1 MDDIFNFKLHIKEI
15 ITPIMKNLGF
25 KKTNL
30 NFTRINGRY
39 LEKIVL
45 QKSQFNL
52 AASEK
57 TIFVNYYT
65 YLKDDQ
71 SYWLTFNRLENK
83 MKYAFYDSWSFF
95 DENDLIKMLTF
106 LGKLLNNYTNTFYEA
121 MEKYLDTVPEN
132 SIDIKCS
139 NNIEEKCSKIFKDI
153 QQKIPEEEVL
163 IFNLEK
169 EKRLPPKIQYC
180 ACTDMLVSEYNL
192 DSFPIE
198 ILNQGKELNGLK
210 IVFSGEAIK
219 KDFISIGRIVCCN
232 YSKKVLFE
240 VEENKINENEKD
252 KYLIFSFD
260 DLKMNPGY
268 DESKLS
274 ELAKKDFFA
283 FQRADKYHKFDVIRF
298 HVYYKINKPEGKFQV
313 SVCPNENYE
322 EGQEGCI
329 IEIRENEPTYEEVM
343 EKCGIT
349 T

>member
-1 MDDIFNFKLHIKEI
+1 MDDVFNFKLHIKEI

-30 NFTRINGRY
+30 NFTRSNGRY

-57 TIFVNYYT
+57 TIFVNYYI
-65 YLKDDQ
+65 YLQDEQ

-83 MKYAFYDSWSFF
+83 MKYGFFDWWSFF

-106 LGKLLNNYTNTFYEA
+106 LGKTLHNYTNTFFEA
-121 MEKYLDTVPEN
+121 MEKYLNNFPEI
-132 SIDIKCS
+132 SREIKRS
-139 NNIEEKCSKIFKDI
+139 NNIEKKCSEIFNDI

-169 EKRLPPKIQYC
+169 EKSRPPKLQYC
-180 ACTDMLVSEYNL
+180 ACTTMLVNKYNL
-192 DSFPIE
+192 ESFSIE
-198 ILNQGKELNGLK
+198 VLNQGKELNGLK
-210 IVFSGEAIK
+210 IIFSGEAIK
-219 KDFISIGRIVCCN
+219 KDFINIEKIVCCN
-232 YSKKVLFE
+232 YYKKILFE
-240 VEENKINENEKD
+240 VEENKINENETD
-252 KYLIFSFD
+252 KYFIFSFD

-283 FQRADKYHKFDVIRF
+283 PQRASKYHKFDEITF
-298 HVYYKINKPEGKFQV
+298 HIYYKINKPEGKFQL
-313 SVCPNENYE
+313 SVCPNENFE
-322 EGQEGCI
+322 ESQIGSI
-329 IEIRENEPTYEEVM
+329 IKIRENEPTYEEVL
-343 EKCGIT
+343 EKYEINT
-349 T
+349 